1 MPWRAELMFF
11 SILHLYINRNCVI
24 IGEEAYMTNIFL
36 RAKEKSKLSY
46 RELANRFGCS
56 SVHMVHLV
64 HDPGRAKDPDVLLN
78 LASIHLADQ

>member
-1 MPWRAELMFF
+1 MSNL
-11 SILHLYINRNCVI
+11 
-24 IGEEAYMTNIFL
+24 FL

-64 HDPGRAKDPDVLLN
+64 HDPGRAKDPDLLLN
-78 LASIHLADQ
+78 IAQMLGIKADDALAEWKQLRAKHVRNLAERQLERESL

>member
-1 MPWRAELMFF
+1 
-11 SILHLYINRNCVI
+11 
-24 IGEEAYMTNIFL
+24 MTNLFL

-64 HDPGRAKDPDVLLN
+64 HDPGRAKDPEVLLN
-78 LASIHLADQ
+78 LASMLGIKADDALAEWKQLRARHVRQLAERQLERESL

>member
-1 MPWRAELMFF
+1 MSNL
-11 SILHLYINRNCVI
+11 
-24 IGEEAYMTNIFL
+24 FL

-64 HDPGRAKDPDVLLN
+64 HDPGRAKDPDLLLN
-78 LASIHLADQ
+78 IAQMLGIKADDAVAEWKHLRARHVRQLAERQLERESL

>member
-1 MPWRAELMFF
+1 
-11 SILHLYINRNCVI
+11 
-24 IGEEAYMTNIFL
+24 MTNIFL

-78 LASIHLADQ
+78 LASMLSIKHDDALAEWKQLRAKHVRNLAERQLERESL

>member
-1 MPWRAELMFF
+1 
-11 SILHLYINRNCVI
+11 
-24 IGEEAYMTNIFL
+24 MTNLFL

-64 HDPGRAKDPDVLLN
+64 HDPGRAKDPEVLLN
-78 LASIHLADQ
+78 LASMLGIKADDALAEWKQLRARHVRRLAERQLERESL